1 MKPTTIASL
10 QKCKQDKKR
19 FATITAYDYS
29 FAKLFADEG
38 INVMLVGDSLGMTVQ
53 GHDSTLPVTVAD
65 IAYHTAAVRRG
76 APNCLLLADLPFM
89 AYATPEQA
97 FENAATVMRAGAN
110 MVKIEGGEWLV
121 ETVQMLTERAVPVCG
136 HLGLTPQSVN
146 IFGGYKVQGRGDEA
160 GDRLLSDALA
170 LEAAGAQLLVLECVP
185 VELAKRITEALAIP
199 VIGIGAGN
207 VTDGQIL
214 VMHDAFG
221 ITGGHIPKFA
231 KNFLAETGDIR
242 AAVRQYMAEVESGVY
257 PGEEH
262 SFPLRSDVV
271 LIIETL
277 PLLRQQIR
285 RLRMEGKRVALVPT
299 MGNLH
304 DGHMKLVDEAK
315 ARADVVVVSIF
326 VNPMQFDRPEDLA
339 RYPRTLQEDCEKL
352 NKRKVDLVFAP
363 SVKEIYPNGTETH
376 TYVDVPGLST
386 MLEGASRPGH
396 FRGVST
402 IVSKLFNLVQPDIA
416 CFGEK
421 DFQQLALIRKMVAD
435 MGFDI
440 EIVGVP
446 IMRAKDGLALS
457 SRNGYLTA
465 EQRKIAPGLYKVLSS
480 IADKLQA
487 GERDLDEIIAIA
499 GQELNEKGFR
509 SDDIQ
514 IRDADTLLEISENS
528 KRAVILVAAWLGDA
542 RLIDNKLVELA

>member
-1 MKPTTIASL
+1 MCS
-10 QKCKQDKKR
+10 
-19 FATITAYDYS
+19 S
-29 FAKLFADEG
+29 
-38 INVMLVGDSLGMTVQ
+38 
-53 GHDSTLPVTVAD
+53 
-65 IAYHTAAVRRG
+65 
-76 APNCLLLADLPFM
+76 DL
-89 AYATPEQA
+89 
-97 FENAATVMRAGAN
+97 
-110 MVKIEGGEWLV
+110 
-121 ETVQMLTERAVPVCG
+121 
-136 HLGLTPQSVN
+136 
-146 IFGGYKVQGRGDEA
+146 
-160 GDRLLSDALA
+160 
-170 LEAAGAQLLVLECVP
+170 
-185 VELAKRITEALAIP
+185 
-199 VIGIGAGN
+199 
-207 VTDGQIL
+207 
-214 VMHDAFG
+214 
-221 ITGGHIPKFA
+221 
-231 KNFLAETGDIR
+231 
-242 AAVRQYMAEVESGVY
+242 
-257 PGEEH
+257 
-262 SFPLRSDVV
+262 V

-402 IVSKLFNLVQPDIA
+402 IVSKLFNLVQPDIT

-542 RLIDNKLVELA
+542 RLIDNKMVELA

>member
-1 MKPTTIASL
+1 M
-10 QKCKQDKKR
+10 
-19 FATITAYDYS
+19 
-29 FAKLFADEG
+29 
-38 INVMLVGDSLGMTVQ
+38 
-53 GHDSTLPVTVAD
+53 
-65 IAYHTAAVRRG
+65 
-76 APNCLLLADLPFM
+76 
-89 AYATPEQA
+89 
-97 FENAATVMRAGAN
+97 
-110 MVKIEGGEWLV
+110 
-121 ETVQMLTERAVPVCG
+121 
-136 HLGLTPQSVN
+136 
-146 IFGGYKVQGRGDEA
+146 
-160 GDRLLSDALA
+160 
-170 LEAAGAQLLVLECVP
+170 
-185 VELAKRITEALAIP
+185 
-199 VIGIGAGN
+199 
-207 VTDGQIL
+207 
-214 VMHDAFG
+214 
-221 ITGGHIPKFA
+221 
-231 KNFLAETGDIR
+231 
-242 AAVRQYMAEVESGVY
+242 
-257 PGEEH
+257 
-262 SFPLRSDVV
+262 

-352 NKRKVDLVFAP
+352 NKRKVDLVLAP

-440 EIVGVP
+440 EIIGVP

-509 SDDIQ
+509 ADDIQ
-514 IRDADTLLEISENS
+514 IRDADTLLEVSENS

-542 RLIDNKLVELA
+542 RLIDNKMVELA

>member
-1 MKPTTIASL
+1 M
-10 QKCKQDKKR
+10 
-19 FATITAYDYS
+19 
-29 FAKLFADEG
+29 
-38 INVMLVGDSLGMTVQ
+38 
-53 GHDSTLPVTVAD
+53 
-65 IAYHTAAVRRG
+65 
-76 APNCLLLADLPFM
+76 
-89 AYATPEQA
+89 
-97 FENAATVMRAGAN
+97 
-110 MVKIEGGEWLV
+110 
-121 ETVQMLTERAVPVCG
+121 
-136 HLGLTPQSVN
+136 
-146 IFGGYKVQGRGDEA
+146 
-160 GDRLLSDALA
+160 
-170 LEAAGAQLLVLECVP
+170 
-185 VELAKRITEALAIP
+185 
-199 VIGIGAGN
+199 
-207 VTDGQIL
+207 
-214 VMHDAFG
+214 
-221 ITGGHIPKFA
+221 
-231 KNFLAETGDIR
+231 
-242 AAVRQYMAEVESGVY
+242 
-257 PGEEH
+257 
-262 SFPLRSDVV
+262 

-435 MGFDI
+435 MSFDI

-514 IRDADTLLEISENS
+514 IRDADTLLEVSENS

-542 RLIDNKLVELA
+542 RLIDNKMVELA

>member
-1 MKPTTIASL
+1 M
-10 QKCKQDKKR
+10 
-19 FATITAYDYS
+19 
-29 FAKLFADEG
+29 
-38 INVMLVGDSLGMTVQ
+38 
-53 GHDSTLPVTVAD
+53 
-65 IAYHTAAVRRG
+65 
-76 APNCLLLADLPFM
+76 
-89 AYATPEQA
+89 
-97 FENAATVMRAGAN
+97 
-110 MVKIEGGEWLV
+110 
-121 ETVQMLTERAVPVCG
+121 
-136 HLGLTPQSVN
+136 
-146 IFGGYKVQGRGDEA
+146 
-160 GDRLLSDALA
+160 
-170 LEAAGAQLLVLECVP
+170 
-185 VELAKRITEALAIP
+185 
-199 VIGIGAGN
+199 
-207 VTDGQIL
+207 
-214 VMHDAFG
+214 
-221 ITGGHIPKFA
+221 
-231 KNFLAETGDIR
+231 
-242 AAVRQYMAEVESGVY
+242 
-257 PGEEH
+257 
-262 SFPLRSDVV
+262 

-285 RLRMEGKRVALVPT
+285 RLRMECKRVALVPT

-487 GERDLDEIIAIA
+487 GERDLDEIITIA

-509 SDDIQ
+509 ADDIQ
-514 IRDADTLLEISENS
+514 IRDADTLLEVSETS

-542 RLIDNKLVELA
+542 RLIDNKMVELA

>member
-1 MKPTTIASL
+1 M
-10 QKCKQDKKR
+10 
-19 FATITAYDYS
+19 
-29 FAKLFADEG
+29 
-38 INVMLVGDSLGMTVQ
+38 
-53 GHDSTLPVTVAD
+53 
-65 IAYHTAAVRRG
+65 
-76 APNCLLLADLPFM
+76 
-89 AYATPEQA
+89 
-97 FENAATVMRAGAN
+97 
-110 MVKIEGGEWLV
+110 
-121 ETVQMLTERAVPVCG
+121 
-136 HLGLTPQSVN
+136 
-146 IFGGYKVQGRGDEA
+146 
-160 GDRLLSDALA
+160 
-170 LEAAGAQLLVLECVP
+170 
-185 VELAKRITEALAIP
+185 
-199 VIGIGAGN
+199 
-207 VTDGQIL
+207 
-214 VMHDAFG
+214 
-221 ITGGHIPKFA
+221 
-231 KNFLAETGDIR
+231 
-242 AAVRQYMAEVESGVY
+242 
-257 PGEEH
+257 
-262 SFPLRSDVV
+262 

-514 IRDADTLLEISENS
+514 IRDSDTLLEISENS

>member
-1 MKPTTIASL
+1 M
-10 QKCKQDKKR
+10 
-19 FATITAYDYS
+19 
-29 FAKLFADEG
+29 
-38 INVMLVGDSLGMTVQ
+38 
-53 GHDSTLPVTVAD
+53 
-65 IAYHTAAVRRG
+65 
-76 APNCLLLADLPFM
+76 
-89 AYATPEQA
+89 
-97 FENAATVMRAGAN
+97 
-110 MVKIEGGEWLV
+110 
-121 ETVQMLTERAVPVCG
+121 
-136 HLGLTPQSVN
+136 
-146 IFGGYKVQGRGDEA
+146 
-160 GDRLLSDALA
+160 
-170 LEAAGAQLLVLECVP
+170 
-185 VELAKRITEALAIP
+185 
-199 VIGIGAGN
+199 
-207 VTDGQIL
+207 
-214 VMHDAFG
+214 
-221 ITGGHIPKFA
+221 
-231 KNFLAETGDIR
+231 
-242 AAVRQYMAEVESGVY
+242 
-257 PGEEH
+257 
-262 SFPLRSDVV
+262 

-435 MGFDI
+435 MGFDV

-487 GERDLDEIIAIA
+487 GERDLDEIITIA

-509 SDDIQ
+509 ADDIQ
-514 IRDADTLLEISENS
+514 IRDADTLLEVSETS

-542 RLIDNKLVELA
+542 RLIDNKMVELA

>member
-1 MKPTTIASL
+1 M
-10 QKCKQDKKR
+10 
-19 FATITAYDYS
+19 
-29 FAKLFADEG
+29 
-38 INVMLVGDSLGMTVQ
+38 
-53 GHDSTLPVTVAD
+53 
-65 IAYHTAAVRRG
+65 
-76 APNCLLLADLPFM
+76 
-89 AYATPEQA
+89 
-97 FENAATVMRAGAN
+97 
-110 MVKIEGGEWLV
+110 
-121 ETVQMLTERAVPVCG
+121 
-136 HLGLTPQSVN
+136 
-146 IFGGYKVQGRGDEA
+146 
-160 GDRLLSDALA
+160 
-170 LEAAGAQLLVLECVP
+170 
-185 VELAKRITEALAIP
+185 
-199 VIGIGAGN
+199 
-207 VTDGQIL
+207 
-214 VMHDAFG
+214 
-221 ITGGHIPKFA
+221 
-231 KNFLAETGDIR
+231 
-242 AAVRQYMAEVESGVY
+242 
-257 PGEEH
+257 
-262 SFPLRSDVV
+262 

-315 ARADVVVVSIF
+315 ARADVVIVSIF

-421 DFQQLALIRKMVAD
+421 DFQQLALTRKMVAD

-542 RLIDNKLVELA
+542 RLIDNKMVELA

>member
-1 MKPTTIASL
+1 M
-10 QKCKQDKKR
+10 
-19 FATITAYDYS
+19 
-29 FAKLFADEG
+29 
-38 INVMLVGDSLGMTVQ
+38 
-53 GHDSTLPVTVAD
+53 
-65 IAYHTAAVRRG
+65 
-76 APNCLLLADLPFM
+76 
-89 AYATPEQA
+89 
-97 FENAATVMRAGAN
+97 
-110 MVKIEGGEWLV
+110 
-121 ETVQMLTERAVPVCG
+121 
-136 HLGLTPQSVN
+136 
-146 IFGGYKVQGRGDEA
+146 
-160 GDRLLSDALA
+160 
-170 LEAAGAQLLVLECVP
+170 
-185 VELAKRITEALAIP
+185 
-199 VIGIGAGN
+199 
-207 VTDGQIL
+207 
-214 VMHDAFG
+214 
-221 ITGGHIPKFA
+221 
-231 KNFLAETGDIR
+231 
-242 AAVRQYMAEVESGVY
+242 
-257 PGEEH
+257 
-262 SFPLRSDVV
+262 

-487 GERDLDEIIAIA
+487 GERDLDEIISIA

-509 SDDIQ
+509 ADDIQ
-514 IRDADTLLEISENS
+514 IRDADTLLEVSENS

-542 RLIDNKLVELA
+542 RLIDNKIVELV

>member
-1 MKPTTIASL
+1 M
-10 QKCKQDKKR
+10 
-19 FATITAYDYS
+19 
-29 FAKLFADEG
+29 
-38 INVMLVGDSLGMTVQ
+38 
-53 GHDSTLPVTVAD
+53 
-65 IAYHTAAVRRG
+65 
-76 APNCLLLADLPFM
+76 
-89 AYATPEQA
+89 
-97 FENAATVMRAGAN
+97 
-110 MVKIEGGEWLV
+110 
-121 ETVQMLTERAVPVCG
+121 
-136 HLGLTPQSVN
+136 
-146 IFGGYKVQGRGDEA
+146 
-160 GDRLLSDALA
+160 
-170 LEAAGAQLLVLECVP
+170 
-185 VELAKRITEALAIP
+185 
-199 VIGIGAGN
+199 
-207 VTDGQIL
+207 
-214 VMHDAFG
+214 
-221 ITGGHIPKFA
+221 
-231 KNFLAETGDIR
+231 
-242 AAVRQYMAEVESGVY
+242 
-257 PGEEH
+257 
-262 SFPLRSDVV
+262 

-315 ARADVVVVSIF
+315 TRADVVVVSIF

-339 RYPRTLQEDCEKL
+339 CYPRTLQEDCEKL

-363 SVKEIYPNGTETH
+363 SVKDIYPNGTETH

-487 GERDLDEIIAIA
+487 GERDLDEIVAIA

-509 SDDIQ
+509 ADDIQ
-514 IRDADTLLEISENS
+514 IRDADTLLEVSENS
-528 KRAVILVAAWLGDA
+528 KRVVILVAAWLGDA
-542 RLIDNKLVELA
+542 RLIDNKIVELA

>member
-1 MKPTTIASL
+1 M
-10 QKCKQDKKR
+10 
-19 FATITAYDYS
+19 
-29 FAKLFADEG
+29 
-38 INVMLVGDSLGMTVQ
+38 
-53 GHDSTLPVTVAD
+53 
-65 IAYHTAAVRRG
+65 
-76 APNCLLLADLPFM
+76 
-89 AYATPEQA
+89 
-97 FENAATVMRAGAN
+97 
-110 MVKIEGGEWLV
+110 
-121 ETVQMLTERAVPVCG
+121 
-136 HLGLTPQSVN
+136 
-146 IFGGYKVQGRGDEA
+146 
-160 GDRLLSDALA
+160 
-170 LEAAGAQLLVLECVP
+170 
-185 VELAKRITEALAIP
+185 
-199 VIGIGAGN
+199 
-207 VTDGQIL
+207 
-214 VMHDAFG
+214 
-221 ITGGHIPKFA
+221 
-231 KNFLAETGDIR
+231 
-242 AAVRQYMAEVESGVY
+242 
-257 PGEEH
+257 
-262 SFPLRSDVV
+262 

-487 GERDLDEIIAIA
+487 GERDLDEIITIA

-509 SDDIQ
+509 ADDIQ
-514 IRDADTLLEISENS
+514 IRDADTLLEVSENS
-528 KRAVILVAAWLGDA
+528 KRAVILVAAWLGDD
-542 RLIDNKLVELA
+542 RLIDNKIVELV

>member
-1 MKPTTIASL
+1 M
-10 QKCKQDKKR
+10 
-19 FATITAYDYS
+19 
-29 FAKLFADEG
+29 
-38 INVMLVGDSLGMTVQ
+38 
-53 GHDSTLPVTVAD
+53 
-65 IAYHTAAVRRG
+65 
-76 APNCLLLADLPFM
+76 
-89 AYATPEQA
+89 
-97 FENAATVMRAGAN
+97 
-110 MVKIEGGEWLV
+110 
-121 ETVQMLTERAVPVCG
+121 
-136 HLGLTPQSVN
+136 
-146 IFGGYKVQGRGDEA
+146 
-160 GDRLLSDALA
+160 
-170 LEAAGAQLLVLECVP
+170 
-185 VELAKRITEALAIP
+185 
-199 VIGIGAGN
+199 
-207 VTDGQIL
+207 
-214 VMHDAFG
+214 
-221 ITGGHIPKFA
+221 
-231 KNFLAETGDIR
+231 
-242 AAVRQYMAEVESGVY
+242 
-257 PGEEH
+257 
-262 SFPLRSDVV
+262 

-386 MLEGASRPGH
+386 TLEGASRPGH

-487 GERDLDEIIAIA
+487 GERDLDEIITIA

-509 SDDIQ
+509 ADDIQ
-514 IRDADTLLEISENS
+514 IRDADTLLEVSETS

-542 RLIDNKLVELA
+542 RLIDNKMVELA

>member
-1 MKPTTIASL
+1 M
-10 QKCKQDKKR
+10 
-19 FATITAYDYS
+19 
-29 FAKLFADEG
+29 
-38 INVMLVGDSLGMTVQ
+38 
-53 GHDSTLPVTVAD
+53 
-65 IAYHTAAVRRG
+65 
-76 APNCLLLADLPFM
+76 
-89 AYATPEQA
+89 
-97 FENAATVMRAGAN
+97 
-110 MVKIEGGEWLV
+110 
-121 ETVQMLTERAVPVCG
+121 
-136 HLGLTPQSVN
+136 
-146 IFGGYKVQGRGDEA
+146 
-160 GDRLLSDALA
+160 
-170 LEAAGAQLLVLECVP
+170 
-185 VELAKRITEALAIP
+185 
-199 VIGIGAGN
+199 
-207 VTDGQIL
+207 
-214 VMHDAFG
+214 
-221 ITGGHIPKFA
+221 
-231 KNFLAETGDIR
+231 
-242 AAVRQYMAEVESGVY
+242 
-257 PGEEH
+257 
-262 SFPLRSDVV
+262 

-285 RLRMEGKRVALVPT
+285 RLCMEGKRVALVPT

-440 EIVGVP
+440 EIIGVP

-514 IRDADTLLEISENS
+514 IRDADTLLEVSENS

>member
-1 MKPTTIASL
+1 M
-10 QKCKQDKKR
+10 
-19 FATITAYDYS
+19 
-29 FAKLFADEG
+29 
-38 INVMLVGDSLGMTVQ
+38 
-53 GHDSTLPVTVAD
+53 
-65 IAYHTAAVRRG
+65 
-76 APNCLLLADLPFM
+76 
-89 AYATPEQA
+89 
-97 FENAATVMRAGAN
+97 
-110 MVKIEGGEWLV
+110 
-121 ETVQMLTERAVPVCG
+121 
-136 HLGLTPQSVN
+136 
-146 IFGGYKVQGRGDEA
+146 
-160 GDRLLSDALA
+160 
-170 LEAAGAQLLVLECVP
+170 
-185 VELAKRITEALAIP
+185 
-199 VIGIGAGN
+199 
-207 VTDGQIL
+207 
-214 VMHDAFG
+214 
-221 ITGGHIPKFA
+221 
-231 KNFLAETGDIR
+231 
-242 AAVRQYMAEVESGVY
+242 
-257 PGEEH
+257 
-262 SFPLRSDVV
+262 

-487 GERDLDEIIAIA
+487 GERDLDEIITIA

-509 SDDIQ
+509 ADDIQ
-514 IRDADTLLEISENS
+514 IRDADTLLEVSETS

-542 RLIDNKLVELA
+542 RLIDNKIVELP

>member
-1 MKPTTIASL
+1 M
-10 QKCKQDKKR
+10 
-19 FATITAYDYS
+19 
-29 FAKLFADEG
+29 
-38 INVMLVGDSLGMTVQ
+38 
-53 GHDSTLPVTVAD
+53 
-65 IAYHTAAVRRG
+65 
-76 APNCLLLADLPFM
+76 
-89 AYATPEQA
+89 
-97 FENAATVMRAGAN
+97 
-110 MVKIEGGEWLV
+110 
-121 ETVQMLTERAVPVCG
+121 
-136 HLGLTPQSVN
+136 
-146 IFGGYKVQGRGDEA
+146 
-160 GDRLLSDALA
+160 
-170 LEAAGAQLLVLECVP
+170 
-185 VELAKRITEALAIP
+185 
-199 VIGIGAGN
+199 
-207 VTDGQIL
+207 
-214 VMHDAFG
+214 
-221 ITGGHIPKFA
+221 
-231 KNFLAETGDIR
+231 
-242 AAVRQYMAEVESGVY
+242 
-257 PGEEH
+257 
-262 SFPLRSDVV
+262 

-304 DGHMKLVDEAK
+304 DGHMKLVDGAK

-487 GERDLDEIIAIA
+487 GERDLDEIITIA

-509 SDDIQ
+509 ADDIQ
-514 IRDADTLLEISENS
+514 IRDADTLLEVSETS

-542 RLIDNKLVELA
+542 RLIDNKMVELA

>member
-1 MKPTTIASL
+1 M
-10 QKCKQDKKR
+10 
-19 FATITAYDYS
+19 
-29 FAKLFADEG
+29 
-38 INVMLVGDSLGMTVQ
+38 
-53 GHDSTLPVTVAD
+53 
-65 IAYHTAAVRRG
+65 
-76 APNCLLLADLPFM
+76 
-89 AYATPEQA
+89 
-97 FENAATVMRAGAN
+97 
-110 MVKIEGGEWLV
+110 
-121 ETVQMLTERAVPVCG
+121 
-136 HLGLTPQSVN
+136 
-146 IFGGYKVQGRGDEA
+146 
-160 GDRLLSDALA
+160 
-170 LEAAGAQLLVLECVP
+170 
-185 VELAKRITEALAIP
+185 
-199 VIGIGAGN
+199 
-207 VTDGQIL
+207 
-214 VMHDAFG
+214 
-221 ITGGHIPKFA
+221 
-231 KNFLAETGDIR
+231 
-242 AAVRQYMAEVESGVY
+242 
-257 PGEEH
+257 
-262 SFPLRSDVV
+262 

-487 GERDLDEIIAIA
+487 GERDLDEIITIA

-509 SDDIQ
+509 ADDIQ
-514 IRDADTLLEISENS
+514 IRDADTLLEVSETS

-542 RLIDNKLVELA
+542 RLIDDKMVELA

>member
-1 MKPTTIASL
+1 M
-10 QKCKQDKKR
+10 
-19 FATITAYDYS
+19 
-29 FAKLFADEG
+29 
-38 INVMLVGDSLGMTVQ
+38 
-53 GHDSTLPVTVAD
+53 
-65 IAYHTAAVRRG
+65 
-76 APNCLLLADLPFM
+76 
-89 AYATPEQA
+89 
-97 FENAATVMRAGAN
+97 
-110 MVKIEGGEWLV
+110 
-121 ETVQMLTERAVPVCG
+121 
-136 HLGLTPQSVN
+136 
-146 IFGGYKVQGRGDEA
+146 
-160 GDRLLSDALA
+160 
-170 LEAAGAQLLVLECVP
+170 
-185 VELAKRITEALAIP
+185 
-199 VIGIGAGN
+199 
-207 VTDGQIL
+207 
-214 VMHDAFG
+214 
-221 ITGGHIPKFA
+221 
-231 KNFLAETGDIR
+231 
-242 AAVRQYMAEVESGVY
+242 
-257 PGEEH
+257 
-262 SFPLRSDVV
+262 

-299 MGNLH
+299 MSNLH

-509 SDDIQ
+509 ADDIQ
-514 IRDADTLLEISENS
+514 IRDADTLLEVSETS

-542 RLIDNKLVELA
+542 RLIDNKMVELA

>member
-1 MKPTTIASL
+1 M
-10 QKCKQDKKR
+10 
-19 FATITAYDYS
+19 
-29 FAKLFADEG
+29 
-38 INVMLVGDSLGMTVQ
+38 
-53 GHDSTLPVTVAD
+53 
-65 IAYHTAAVRRG
+65 
-76 APNCLLLADLPFM
+76 
-89 AYATPEQA
+89 
-97 FENAATVMRAGAN
+97 
-110 MVKIEGGEWLV
+110 
-121 ETVQMLTERAVPVCG
+121 
-136 HLGLTPQSVN
+136 
-146 IFGGYKVQGRGDEA
+146 
-160 GDRLLSDALA
+160 
-170 LEAAGAQLLVLECVP
+170 
-185 VELAKRITEALAIP
+185 
-199 VIGIGAGN
+199 
-207 VTDGQIL
+207 
-214 VMHDAFG
+214 
-221 ITGGHIPKFA
+221 
-231 KNFLAETGDIR
+231 
-242 AAVRQYMAEVESGVY
+242 
-257 PGEEH
+257 
-262 SFPLRSDVV
+262 

-440 EIVGVP
+440 EIIGVP

-499 GQELNEKGFR
+499 GQELNEKSFR
-509 SDDIQ
+509 ADDIQ
-514 IRDADTLLEISENS
+514 IRDADTLLEVSENS

-542 RLIDNKLVELA
+542 RLIDNKMVELA

>member
-1 MKPTTIASL
+1 M
-10 QKCKQDKKR
+10 
-19 FATITAYDYS
+19 
-29 FAKLFADEG
+29 
-38 INVMLVGDSLGMTVQ
+38 
-53 GHDSTLPVTVAD
+53 
-65 IAYHTAAVRRG
+65 
-76 APNCLLLADLPFM
+76 
-89 AYATPEQA
+89 
-97 FENAATVMRAGAN
+97 
-110 MVKIEGGEWLV
+110 
-121 ETVQMLTERAVPVCG
+121 
-136 HLGLTPQSVN
+136 
-146 IFGGYKVQGRGDEA
+146 
-160 GDRLLSDALA
+160 
-170 LEAAGAQLLVLECVP
+170 
-185 VELAKRITEALAIP
+185 
-199 VIGIGAGN
+199 
-207 VTDGQIL
+207 
-214 VMHDAFG
+214 
-221 ITGGHIPKFA
+221 
-231 KNFLAETGDIR
+231 
-242 AAVRQYMAEVESGVY
+242 
-257 PGEEH
+257 
-262 SFPLRSDVV
+262 

-421 DFQQLALIRKMVAD
+421 DFQQLAQIRKMVAD

-514 IRDADTLLEISENS
+514 IRDADTLLEVSENS

>member
-1 MKPTTIASL
+1 M
-10 QKCKQDKKR
+10 
-19 FATITAYDYS
+19 
-29 FAKLFADEG
+29 
-38 INVMLVGDSLGMTVQ
+38 
-53 GHDSTLPVTVAD
+53 
-65 IAYHTAAVRRG
+65 
-76 APNCLLLADLPFM
+76 
-89 AYATPEQA
+89 
-97 FENAATVMRAGAN
+97 
-110 MVKIEGGEWLV
+110 
-121 ETVQMLTERAVPVCG
+121 
-136 HLGLTPQSVN
+136 
-146 IFGGYKVQGRGDEA
+146 
-160 GDRLLSDALA
+160 
-170 LEAAGAQLLVLECVP
+170 
-185 VELAKRITEALAIP
+185 
-199 VIGIGAGN
+199 
-207 VTDGQIL
+207 
-214 VMHDAFG
+214 
-221 ITGGHIPKFA
+221 
-231 KNFLAETGDIR
+231 
-242 AAVRQYMAEVESGVY
+242 
-257 PGEEH
+257 
-262 SFPLRSDVV
+262 

-487 GERDLDEIIAIA
+487 GERDLDEIITIA

-509 SDDIQ
+509 ADDIQ
-514 IRDADTLLEISENS
+514 IRDADTLLEVSETS
-528 KRAVILVAAWLGDA
+528 KRAVILVGAWLGDA
-542 RLIDNKLVELA
+542 RLSDNKMVELA

>member
-1 MKPTTIASL
+1 M
-10 QKCKQDKKR
+10 
-19 FATITAYDYS
+19 
-29 FAKLFADEG
+29 
-38 INVMLVGDSLGMTVQ
+38 
-53 GHDSTLPVTVAD
+53 
-65 IAYHTAAVRRG
+65 
-76 APNCLLLADLPFM
+76 
-89 AYATPEQA
+89 
-97 FENAATVMRAGAN
+97 
-110 MVKIEGGEWLV
+110 
-121 ETVQMLTERAVPVCG
+121 
-136 HLGLTPQSVN
+136 
-146 IFGGYKVQGRGDEA
+146 
-160 GDRLLSDALA
+160 
-170 LEAAGAQLLVLECVP
+170 
-185 VELAKRITEALAIP
+185 
-199 VIGIGAGN
+199 
-207 VTDGQIL
+207 
-214 VMHDAFG
+214 
-221 ITGGHIPKFA
+221 
-231 KNFLAETGDIR
+231 
-242 AAVRQYMAEVESGVY
+242 
-257 PGEEH
+257 
-262 SFPLRSDVV
+262 

-416 CFGEK
+416 WFGEK

-487 GERDLDEIIAIA
+487 GERDLDEIITIA

-509 SDDIQ
+509 ADDIQ
-514 IRDADTLLEISENS
+514 IRDADTLLEVSETS

-542 RLIDNKLVELA
+542 RLIDNKMVELA